1 MASIA
6 IDVMGGDHAPAATV
20 EGAVRALDSL
30 SDELKL
36 ILVGRQ
42 DEIEKE
48 LARLGHSEHERI
60 EIRHAEEV
68 IAMEDPAS
76 AAIRKKADSSISIA
90 ADEVRKGNA
99 SALVSAGHTGAAVAA
114 TVYKLR
120 MLPGIQ
126 RPGIATV
133 FPTPRSAF
141 LLIDAGANVG
151 CKPAHLAQYGV
162 MGEIYMR
169 EILGFKAPRIGL
181 LNVGDEVGKG
191 NDLTKEAYSL
201 LSGLKDTNFIGNVEG
216 SDLFADKAEVIVCDG
231 FVGNVL
237 LKSCESL
244 ATAFGHF
251 LKGLLQKNS
260 IRKFGALLSHGAFQ
274 DFKKLSDYSE
284 YGGAPLL
291 GLNGVCIIGH
301 GSSSSTAIQNAVRVA
316 AEAVE
321 YHLNDHIVKRIDEL
335 EITAADVN
343 SKTEFASPVSS

>member
-1 MASIA
+1 MTSIA
-6 IDVMGGDHAPAATV
+6 IDIMGGDHAPAATV
-20 EGAVRALDSL
+20 EGAVRALDAL
-30 SDELKL
+30 SDDLKL
-36 ILVGRQ
+36 ILVGDQ
-42 DEIEKE
+42 EQIEGE
-48 LARLGHSEHERI
+48 LNRLGHQEHERL
-60 EIRHAEEV
+60 EIRHADEV
-68 IAMEDPAS
+68 IAMDDPAS
-76 AAIRKKADSSISIA
+76 APIRKKTGSSISLA
-90 ADEVRKGNA
+90 AEEVKQGKA
-99 SALVSAGHTGAAVAA
+99 QALVSAGHTGAAVAA

-120 MLPGIQ
+120 TLPGIL

-133 FPTPRSAF
+133 FPTPKSVF

-151 CKPAHLAQYGV
+151 CKPAHLVQYGI

-169 EILGFKAPRIGL
+169 EILGIEAPRIGL

-191 NDLTKEAYSL
+191 NDLTKETYHL
-201 LSGLKDTNFIGNVEG
+201 LAELKDTNFVGNVEG

-251 LKGLLQKNS
+251 LKGLLEKNN
-260 IRKFGALLSHGAFQ
+260 IRKFGALLSHGAFR

-301 GSSSSTAIQNAVRVA
+301 GGSSAIAVQNAVRVA
-316 AEAVE
+316 AEAVA
-321 YHLNDHIVKRIDEL
+321 YHLNDHIVERIDEL
-335 EITAADVN
+335 EITAADIN
-343 SKTEFASPVSS
+343 LKTNAG